1 MVKPKRRIQQPIDKD
16 RKFVTIKLLT
26 KTTDILERI
35 AKVENITR
43 SYLISN
49 VLEEYLKN
57 YDMKLLEEKELIK
70 ETLTDFKN

>member
-1 MVKPKRRIQQPIDKD
+1 MAKPKGRIQQPIDKD

-35 AKVENITR
+35 ARIENITR

-49 VLEEYLKN
+49 VLEEYLKK
-57 YDMKLLEEKELIK
+57 YDMKLLEERELIK